1 MAPRIRIQIKT
12 LFTPAAFFALMLSA
26 AGCSEDERRVSDPPP
41 VVAPSPVHSPGPSG
55 SAVLSAAAGPLL
67 QGGAPLRRTA
77 QTSVSESAEIDGL
90 FALDLNQL
98 KELIAFQA
106 TKTPAGTV
114 VHARAIAPPDDQV
127 KPALAA
133 LQSLGFKADGSAGAP
148 IWTCTISP
156 DGRPAFDVRLNAE
169 LQTAAAQLDA
179 AAQRMRGNLPGRLI
193 NSDDGKVFFPRRL
206 VYTGHPLDVAFADSE
221 GGPHWFIAVKLP
233 DGSRGC
239 IRGGRLFVG
248 EDGALRIEKFAL
260 AAELP
265 SLARDTEQV
274 TIGKDGRITAIHR
287 DGSSDG
293 AGRLPLVYVDAIQ
306 NEAVKL
312 SDDGIALV
320 DGDRAAPYDRISSDA
335 PLRPGHLEYPA
346 PDRGV
351 ELRKVSAAVTTRRT
365 LESLSATLANPA
377 ALTRAGDEPLV
388 IYADV
393 PWAERHLKA
402 LGIPVEHS
410 AGHTT
415 LMMDGDPRKLAAAL
429 AKVLQV
435 LRLRLSIH
443 DQNLRN
449 ADRVR
454 DADNRLNP
462 YRRKTITIDPQGEAV
477 EGEDPAPFPKTF
489 KPGDPNADAEGFI
502 SLPNVNRAV
511 ETAEFQAA
519 REEYKLLR
527 AAAERLEPRSI
538 FPEPPALPQ
547 KE

>member
-1 MAPRIRIQIKT
+1 VAPRFHLKLKALYPPT
-12 LFTPAAFFALMLSA
+12 ALFALMLSA
-26 AGCSEDERRVSDPPP
+26 AGCSEDERHVSEPPP
-41 VVAPSPVHSPGPSG
+41 VTVPSPGRSPVS
-55 SAVLSAAAGPLL
+55 SSTALLSAGVISGQVP
-67 QGGAPLRRTA
+67 PLRRTS
-77 QTSVSESAEIDGL
+77 QTSAGDADG
-90 FALDLNQL
+90 FSALDLNQL

-114 VHARAIAPPDDQV
+114 IHAHALVTADEQI

-133 LQSLGFKADGSAGAP
+133 LQALGFKADGSAGAP

-169 LQTAAAQLDA
+169 LQSASAQLEA
-179 AAQRMRGNLPGRLI
+179 AAQRLRGNQPGRLI
-193 NSDDGKVFFPRRL
+193 SRDDGKGYLPRRL
-206 VYTGHPLDVAFADSE
+206 VYTGHPLDIAFADSE
-221 GGPHWFIAVKLP
+221 SGPRWFIAVKLA
-233 DGSRGC
+233 DGTRGYL
-239 IRGGRLFVG
+239 RGGRLYVG
-248 EDGALRIEKFAL
+248 EDGALRIEKYPL
-260 AAELP
+260 GVELP
-265 SLARDTEQV
+265 SISKDTEQV
-274 TIGKDGRITAIHR
+274 TVGKDGRIMAVHR
-287 DGSSDG
+287 DGSSGG
-293 AGRLPLVYVDAIQ
+293 AGRLPLVYIDNFQ
-306 NEAVKL
+306 NEKVTL
-312 SDDGIALV
+312 SDDGVAQL
-320 DGDRAAPYDRISSDA
+320 DGERAPAYDLAVSEA

-346 PDRGV
+346 PDRNA
-351 ELRKVSAAVTTRRT
+351 ELRKVSAAVTTRRA
-365 LESLSATLANPA
+365 LEALSVTLANPA
-377 ALTRAGDEPLV
+377 AVAKAGDEPLV
-388 IYADV
+388 IYADI
-393 PWAERHLKA
+393 PWTERHLKT

-410 AGHTT
+410 TGHTT
-415 LMMDGDPRKLAAAL
+415 LMMDGDPRKLASAL

-443 DQNLRN
+443 EQNLRN

-454 DADNRLNP
+454 DTDNRLNP
-462 YRRKTITIDPQGEAV
+462 YRRKTLTIDAQGEAV